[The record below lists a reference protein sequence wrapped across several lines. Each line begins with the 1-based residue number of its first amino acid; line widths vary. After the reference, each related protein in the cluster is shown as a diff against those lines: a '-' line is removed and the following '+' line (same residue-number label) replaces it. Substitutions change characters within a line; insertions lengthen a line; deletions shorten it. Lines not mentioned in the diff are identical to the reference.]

1 MNTPSQVPITSR
13 SFPEAKEFLL
23 KEIVGQDYP
32 VKHLIEQ
39 ARNKGHITRGKQGRG
54 GGIVTSRDMAVLLI
68 GTLAGD
74 TPQTA
79 SDAMP
84 HLLGLQPHAKH
95 LVHDQLRNFPLTDNW
110 WKFSFVDAITQ
121 FIDAARKD
129 FHFSFDEMS
138 VKVIR
143 EPVMYGSFEWNI
155 LPYER
160 DFLLRYYLADADH
173 ASSSTKRH
181 RTISAS
187 FSGRTLIRVADWLE
201 DRLEH

>member
-1 MNTPSQVPITSR
+1 MINHNHSQSICR

-23 KEIVGQDYP
+23 SEIVGADYP

-79 SDAMP
+79 SDAMT
-84 HLLGLQPHAKH
+84 HFYGLQPYAKH
-95 LVHDQLRNFPLTDNW
+95 LAHDQLRNFPLTGNW
-110 WKFSFVDAITQ
+110 WELSFVDAITQ
-121 FIDAARKD
+121 FIDEARKD
-129 FHFSFDEMS
+129 FHFSFDDMS

-143 EPVMYGSFEWNI
+143 EPMMYGRFEWNI
-155 LPYER
+155 LPNER
-160 DFLLRYYLADADH
+160 IDFLCYYHADEDPA
-173 ASSSTKRH
+173 ASSTNRY

-187 FSGRTLIRVADWLE
+187 YTGRALIRIADWLE

>member
-1 MNTPSQVPITSR
+1 MNASSQIPITSR

-23 KEIVGQDYP
+23 REIVGPDYP

-54 GGIVTSRDMAVLLI
+54 GGNVTSRDMVVLLI

-79 SDAMP
+79 SDAMT
-84 HLLGLQPHAKH
+84 HLDGLQPHAKH
-95 LVHDQLRNFPLTDNW
+95 LLHDQLNNFPLTGNW
-110 WKFSFVDAITQ
+110 WELSFVDAITQ
-121 FIDAARKD
+121 FIDVARKD
-129 FHFSFDEMS
+129 FHFDFDEMN
-138 VKVIR
+138 VRVIR
-143 EPVMYGSFEWNI
+143 EPMMYGRFEWNI
-155 LPYER
+155 SPYER
-160 DFLLRYYLADADH
+160 DDFLYYYLTDADH
-173 ASSSTKRH
+173 ACSSTKRH

-187 FSGRTLIRVADWLE
+187 YSGRTLIRVADWLE

>member
-1 MNTPSQVPITSR
+1 MLSSQTPIPNR

-23 KEIVGQDYP
+23 KEIVGPDYP

-39 ARNKGHITRGKQGRG
+39 ARNKGHITRGKPGRG
-54 GGIVTSRDMAVLLI
+54 GGVVTSRDMAVLLI

-79 SDAMP
+79 SDAMT
-84 HLLGLQPHAKH
+84 HLYGLQPHPEH
-95 LVHDQLRNFPLTDNW
+95 LAQDQLRNFALEGSW
-110 WKFSFVDAITQ
+110 WELSFVDAITQ

-129 FHFSFDEMS
+129 FHFDFDEMS
-138 VKVIR
+138 VVVTR
-143 EPVMYGSFEWNI
+143 EPMIYGKIVWNI

-160 DFLLRYYLADADH
+160 DEFLCYYLPDVDAS
-173 ASSSTKRH
+173 ASSTNRH
-181 RTISAS
+181 RTIRAS
-187 FSGRTLIRVADWLE
+187 YSGRALIRIADWLE